1 MTNTAADLGP
11 ILSPITIRTTTLRN
25 RIVRTAHGTNM
36 GEGGIDATLIAYHR
50 VRAEGGVGLSILE
63 AASIHPSSGGTLLLH
78 EESIVEGYRRM
89 VDAVAPHEM
98 RIFQQLGHLGADGR
112 PEDDTPPWSASAIP
126 SPSWRGVQTEAMTAD
141 QIAEI
146 VASFARAA
154 RWCAEGGL
162 DGVEVHC
169 AHSYLLQQFLSQK
182 TNLRDDDW
190 GGDLEGRAR
199 FARDAIDAVRA
210 AVPEDFV
217 VGIRVGAEGD
227 DGMDGAD
234 AAAVAEHLVQRC
246 DVDYV
251 SVTLGGARV
260 PHLIFGG
267 MHEPSGYEIATSSR
281 VTARLAVPTL
291 VTGRFRTLAEAAA
304 VVESGVAD
312 MIGMTRA
319 HIADPD
325 VIAKT
330 LAGHPE
336 RARPCI
342 ACNQGCV
349 GGLARG
355 RMACAVNP
363 LAGFETTR
371 APSRAMSRKE
381 IVVVG
386 AGPAGLESA
395 RVAAERGHAVTVV
408 ERSGVLG
415 GALRA
420 AARLPTRSLIADIA
434 DWHVRE
440 LSHLGVTVETGVS
453 FDASVAA
460 AMGPDEIVW
469 AVGATPTLG
478 SLAGTEVGAPVM
490 TSAELLAAVP
500 AGSGRIVVV
509 DEDGGYEALGVAEM
523 LLDAGFA
530 VTVVSPD
537 RVLARKIRLDVVF
550 KPTMDRLRGRRFEA
564 LAGRSVIGGGD
575 SLLVVAD
582 DDGQE
587 VSIPVDLVVV
597 VAKEPTPSPEGIA
610 VRVVGDAAEPDTIMG
625 AIHSGFAAG
634 SEV

>member
-1 MTNTAADLGP
+1 MTAAAADLGA

-36 GEGGIDATLIAYHR
+36 GDGGIDDTLIAYHR
-50 VRAEGGVGLSILE
+50 ARAEGGVSLSILE
-63 AASIHPSSGGTLLLH
+63 AASIHPSSGGTLLVH
-78 EESIVEGYRRM
+78 DESIVEGYRQM
-89 VDAVAPHEM
+89 MDAVAPHEM
-98 RIFQQLGHLGADGR
+98 RVFQQLGHLGADGR
-112 PEDDTPPWSASAIP
+112 PEDGSPPWSASAIP
-126 SPSWRGVQTEAMTAD
+126 SPSWRGVQAEAMTAD

-146 VASFARAA
+146 VASFAQAA

-162 DGVEVHC
+162 HGVEVHC
-169 AHSYLLQQFLSQK
+169 AHSYLLQQFLSPK

-199 FARDAIDAVRA
+199 FARDAVDAVRA
-210 AVPEDFV
+210 AVPDDFV

-227 DGMDGAD
+227 DGMDGTD
-234 AAAVAEHLVQRC
+234 AAAAAQHLVQRC
-246 DVDYV
+246 AVDYV

-267 MHEPSGYEIATSSR
+267 MHEPSGYELASSSP
-281 VTARLAVPTL
+281 VTAQLTVPTL

-312 MIGMTRA
+312 MVGMTRA

-371 APSRAMSRKE
+371 APSPARPARR

-415 GALRA
+415 GALRD
-420 AARLPTRSLIADIA
+420 AARLPTRALIADIA
-434 DWHVRE
+434 DWQVRE

-453 FDASVAA
+453 FDTSVAA
-460 AMGPDEIVW
+460 AMSPDEIVW

-478 SLAGTEVGAPVM
+478 SLAGFDIGAPVM

-500 AGSGRIVVV
+500 TGSGRIVVV
-509 DEDGGYEALGVAEM
+509 DEDGGYEALGVAES
-523 LLDAGFA
+523 LLDAGFS

-537 RVLARKIRLDVVF
+537 RVLARRIRLDVVF
-550 KPTMDRLRGRRFEA
+550 KPTMDRLSGRHFEA
-564 LAGRSVIGGGD
+564 LAGRSVVGGGGATV
-575 SLLVVAD
+575 VVAD
-582 DDGQE
+582 EQGAE
-587 VSIPVDLVVV
+587 ASLPTDLVVV
-597 VAKEPTPSPEGIA
+597 VAKAPTPAPEGMA
-610 VRVVGDAAEPDTIMG
+610 VRVVGDAADPDTIMG

-634 SEV
+634 SAL